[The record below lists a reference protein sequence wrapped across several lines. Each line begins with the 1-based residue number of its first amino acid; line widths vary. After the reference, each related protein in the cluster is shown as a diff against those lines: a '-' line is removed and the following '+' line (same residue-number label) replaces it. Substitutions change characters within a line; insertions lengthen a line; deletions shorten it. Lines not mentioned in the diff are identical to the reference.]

1 MKLSNYSYWYIHIV
15 RQKWP
20 NHFEHVCSFI
30 CIQAQGF
37 WGTWPFWW
45 GWSWVCPSSQYQCT
59 PVIQAW
65 GEVGVW
71 LCSVFKVLNQ
81 CGEYFHYFETKLS
94 IPIKPLHQSQLEG
107 CSHFEPLDVGRFQIY
122 GHMLFLYGFHTQSAS
137 SSSSNRGRCDAC
149 ITKSSQKVVYACMC
163 VCMYA

>member
-1 MKLSNYSYWYIHIV
+1 MET
-15 RQKWP
+15 QKTP
-20 NHFEHVCSFI
+20 N
-30 CIQAQGF
+30 
-37 WGTWPFWW
+37 
-45 GWSWVCPSSQYQCT
+45 SQNSPEKDEAGGINLPDFRLHY
-59 PVIQAW
+59 
-65 GEVGVW
+65 E
-71 LCSVFKVLNQ
+71 
-81 CGEYFHYFETKLS
+81 EYFHYFETKLS